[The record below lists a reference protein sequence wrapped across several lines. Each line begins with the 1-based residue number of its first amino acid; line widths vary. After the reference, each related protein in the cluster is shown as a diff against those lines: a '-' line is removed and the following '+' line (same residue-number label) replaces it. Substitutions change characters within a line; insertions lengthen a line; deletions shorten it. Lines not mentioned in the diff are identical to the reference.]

1 MLCFKLQKPF
11 SAANGSFFFSFSVDG
26 PEEEA
31 GLGEMP
37 SGKDVTATVSRDDIQ
52 YTVYIEEDEPGVQDG
67 PSLSGPDWIDIGN
80 ITLKDEVSVY
90 VSKL

>member
-1 MLCFKLQKPF
+1 
-11 SAANGSFFFSFSVDG
+11 
-26 PEEEA
+26 
-31 GLGEMP
+31 MP
-37 SGKDVTATVSRDDIQ
+37 SGKVVTATVSRDDIK

-90 VSKL
+90 VLIVYINNLT